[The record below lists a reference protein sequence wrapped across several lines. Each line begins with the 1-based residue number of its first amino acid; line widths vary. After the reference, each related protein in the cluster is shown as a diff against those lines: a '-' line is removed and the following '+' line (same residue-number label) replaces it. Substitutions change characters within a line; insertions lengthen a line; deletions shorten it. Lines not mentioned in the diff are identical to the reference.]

1 MFFFNDRKLNLDVE
15 SLGVVMYLVTSGR
28 YGGITLA
35 NIDVG
40 VQLWR
45 LRNMKISFS

>member
-1 MFFFNDRKLNLDVE
+1 MFFFNDRKLNLEVE

-35 NIDVG
+35 VIDV
-40 VQLWR
+40 VVRLWR
-45 LRNMKISFS
+45 LRNGKITLP